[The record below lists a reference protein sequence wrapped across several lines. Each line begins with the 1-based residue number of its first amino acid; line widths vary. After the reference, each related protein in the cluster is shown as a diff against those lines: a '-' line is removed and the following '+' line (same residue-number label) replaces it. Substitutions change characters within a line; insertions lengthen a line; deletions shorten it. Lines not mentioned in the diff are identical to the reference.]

1 MNPYRRI
8 VESIDSGRSFA
19 VGLVLDTEGSTPR
32 EAGTRA
38 VIEAGACGEAGGHIL
53 GTVGGGAVEAET
65 QRRAVLACQSRRPAV
80 FDVDLTGA
88 RAGGDQP
95 VCGGRMRLLVDPT
108 AAKDQAAF
116 AQAALALEQRR
127 RGVLLTVVHVGE
139 ETGFASAPPA
149 RNTRSQETRTEVQWQ
164 AEEEVRLRVS
174 AASAEHAKPE
184 VGAAPLPSGLPDAD
198 AVRACLAAETPRLF
212 TRVATR
218 GASLEILVE
227 PVVPN
232 PLLLIVGGG
241 HVGQALAAQAALIG
255 FDLTVLDD
263 RPEFTDP
270 NLFPEGTMTRCGELA
285 RELSTQPVGP
295 DTYIAIVTHSH
306 QQDAEALRACLRRP
320 AAYVGMIGSRRKVA
334 LIRQSLI
341 DSGAAT
347 EEEFDRVFAPI
358 GLDLGAETVPEI
370 AASIVAQI
378 ITVRRTGRAG
388 VAR

>member
-8 VESIDSGRSFA
+8 VESIDSGQSFA

-139 ETGFASAPPA
+139 
-149 RNTRSQETRTEVQWQ
+149 ETRTEVQWQ

-341 DSGAAT
+341 ESGAAT